1 MYPTESATGHVHR
14 LILLAVLAAF
24 AGAPLSSSAQDPLD
38 EPYAVDYY
46 YKARWGHAGEFLELY
61 KKNHYPILQRQVET
75 GRFLSVSAVQPRYHP
90 TEEGRWDYRVTI
102 VFRDVAA
109 AHDPGN
115 EEEIILELY
124 PDQETFRQEEQR
136 RFEILD
142 AHWDV
147 PLTDVPLDD

>member
-1 MYPTESATGHVHR
+1 MHPTN
-14 LILLAVLAAF
+14 LIKLLHLTVSLAVVALVTAAP
-24 AGAPLSSSAQDPLD
+24 GTSSAQNPLD

-46 YKARWGHAGEFLELY
+46 YKVQWGHAEEFIELY
-61 KKNHYPILQRQVET
+61 KKNHYPILERQVET
-75 GRFLSVSAVQPRYHP
+75 GRFLSVSAVEPRFHA

-115 EEEIILELY
+115 EADIILELY
-124 PDQETFRQEEQR
+124 PDQETFRREEQR
-136 RFEILD
+136 RFQILD

-147 PLTDVPLDD
+147 PLTEVPLDD

>member
-1 MYPTESATGHVHR
+1 MIPTGLNQRLHA
-14 LILLAVLAAF
+14 LILLTVVALAA
-24 AGAPLSSSAQDPLD
+24 AAPRTSSAQNPLD

-46 YKARWGHAGEFLELY
+46 YKVQWGHAEEFIELY
-61 KKNHYPILQRQVET
+61 KKNHYPILARQVET
-75 GRFLSVSAVQPRYHP
+75 GRFLSVSAVQPRFHA

-115 EEEIILELY
+115 EADIIRELY
-124 PDQETFRQEEQR
+124 PDQETFRREEQR
-136 RFEILD
+136 RFQILD